1 MGTKPSELSCLRT
14 RVHPSPWS
22 CSRTNIS
29 SPSPIATDP
38 SFPAEN
44 RDLHHIKHINF
55 LQYLQLNKYPTNQY
69 FCQLI
74 HFSIALCFWGHT
86 SEASAHT
93 FIRIES
99 QCTYLSVHTF
109 VKIESQC
116 TYLHKDKVPDR
127 FQWPGN
133 PLHQNPP
140 QDGQTLQRDPHPH
153 HL

>member
-44 RDLHHIKHINF
+44 RDLHHIEHINF
-55 LQYLQLNKYPTNQY
+55 LFFLNQYPTNQY

-74 HFSIALCFWGHT
+74 HFSIAVFLRPH
-86 SEASAHT
+86 
-93 FIRIES
+93 IRS
-99 QCTYLSVHTF
+99 QCTYLHKDRESVHTF
-109 VKIESQC
+109 VRIESHC